1 MEQESSNNQKISI
14 VPDDNWGNNIIW
26 NTALE
31 ELMCQEAEKCAGLA
45 WLHTRSEIYYSKCH
59 DRLQIPQIILST
71 IVGAA
76 SVGTGALLPYQAG
89 LVSVFLGGISI
100 SVSILGLLNTH
111 YKFAR
116 RTEGHKLG
124 SIQYS
129 QIHRMIH
136 IEMSLPR
143 HQRMLPKQILRY
155 IKYDLKRL
163 MEALPR
169 VPDKIIFKYMRDII
183 PKSENVTHPDII
195 IGIKRMSRIPVGH
208 GYNLE
213 DVNVNNIRDKKTEIL
228 LTNGDLILNKFDQ
241 IHVTVDDTNR

>member
-1 MEQESSNNQKISI
+1 MDQESSNDQKISLVPPYDNSGNDI
-14 VPDDNWGNNIIW
+14 VW

-76 SVGTGALLPYQAG
+76 SVGAGTLLPYG
-89 LVSVFLGGISI
+89 IVSVFLGGISI
-100 SVSILGLLNTH
+100 FVSILGLLNTH
-111 YKFAR
+111 YKFTR

-143 HQRMLPKQILRY
+143 HQRMEPKQILRY

-163 MEALPR
+163 METLPR
-169 VPDKIIFKYMRDII
+169 VPDRILCTYIKDVI
-183 PKSENVTHPDII
+183 PKSENVSHPDIT
-195 IGIKRMSRIPVGH
+195 IGIKRMYRIPVVH
-208 GYNLE
+208 GDTLE
-213 DVNVNNIRDKKTEIL
+213 DVNTYHIKNKKNEVYQERDVL
-228 LTNGDLILNKFDQ
+228 LENDHIVIEK
-241 IHVTVDDTNR
+241 I

>member
-1 MEQESSNNQKISI
+1 MDQESSNDQKISL
-14 VPDDNWGNNIIW
+14 VTPDDNWGSDIVW
-26 NTALE
+26 NTSLE
-31 ELMCQEAEKCAGLA
+31 ELLCQEAEKCSGLA

-76 SVGTGALLPYQAG
+76 SVGTGTLLPYQAG
-89 LVSVFLGGISI
+89 IVSVFLGGISI
-100 SVSILGLLNTH
+100 FVSILGLLNTH

-129 QIHRMIH
+129 QIYRMIH
-136 IEMSLPR
+136 IEMALPR
-143 HQRMLPKQILRY
+143 QQRMVPKQILRY

-169 VPDKIIFKYMRDII
+169 VPERILRTYIKEVI
-183 PKSENVTHPDII
+183 PKCENVSHPDIT
-195 IGIKRMSRIPVGH
+195 IGIKRMSRKQV
-208 GYNLE
+208 
-213 DVNVNNIRDKKTEIL
+213 V
-228 LTNGDLILNKFDQ
+228 NGDTLENADAYIIKN
-241 IHVTVDDTNR
+241 I